1 VKDRVLVM
9 IQEAASGRPSVTFLR
24 LDGGCQCHGHD
35 APLQSHVG
43 GVPYLEAGEDWP
55 TGQPAKFLLQV
66 RLDEPALGQRWQGRL
81 LTVFLMFD
89 GELVVRSYAA
99 PSFDRSVAVPGPV
112 PPVPCILLIPVRV
125 PVGGDEFQVPASP
138 AGLCELVPAIPQ
150 LLGKF
155 TDDAAGLLS
164 QILRPEVYGYDLE
177 AQDIAYAGGEPMF
190 IQNPHEPT
198 CDECGESMRFL
209 FQFGEVIPGL
219 RLADGGVCYVYG
231 CDEHPHCCK
240 GFLDSH

>member
-1 VKDRVLVM
+1 MTIVGTYLPWLLLAGVIVAGGLFITAIMWHNLRVRRVRRAYRGLPDEMKDRVLAL
-9 IQEAASGRPSVTFLR
+9 IQEAASGRPSVTLLR

-35 APLQSHVG
+35 ALLRSHVG

-81 LTVFLMFD
+81 LTVFLMID
-89 GELVVRSYAA
+89 RELGVRSYAA
-99 PSFDRSVAVPGPV
+99 PSFNRSVAVPGPV

-138 AGLCELVPAIPQ
+138 AGLCEFVPAIPQ
-150 LLGKF
+150 LLGEF
-155 TDDAAGLLS
+155 TDDSAGLLS

-177 AQDIAYAGGEPMF
+177 
-190 IQNPHEPT
+190 
-198 CDECGESMRFL
+198 
-209 FQFGEVIPGL
+209 
-219 RLADGGVCYVYG
+219 
-231 CDEHPHCCK
+231 
-240 GFLDSH
+240 